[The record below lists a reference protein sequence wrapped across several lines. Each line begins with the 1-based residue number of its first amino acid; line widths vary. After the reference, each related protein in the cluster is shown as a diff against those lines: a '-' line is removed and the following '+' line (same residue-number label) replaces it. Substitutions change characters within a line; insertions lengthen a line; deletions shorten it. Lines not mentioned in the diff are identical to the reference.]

1 MSCFFLNILFYIYYI
16 GFFFFEVVGKND
28 YKYYKKYYYKY
39 DKNKKNYYKLK
50 NGIVFDNLNKV
61 K

>member
-1 MSCFFLNILFYIYYI
+1 MYYI
-16 GFFFFEVVGKND
+16 GFFVFEVVGKND